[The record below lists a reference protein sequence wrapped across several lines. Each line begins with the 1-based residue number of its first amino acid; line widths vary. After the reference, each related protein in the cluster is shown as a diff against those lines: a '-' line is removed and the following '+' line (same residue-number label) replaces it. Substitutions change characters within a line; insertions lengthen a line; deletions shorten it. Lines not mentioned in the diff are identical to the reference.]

1 VAETVQI
8 GETGHTAKVRHP
20 VAVPVLSLIT
30 IGIYYV
36 YWWYQV
42 NREVVDLGR
51 ARNVT
56 GLGDNP
62 TLSLL
67 AVFPGVLVIVP
78 PYVSLYN
85 GVKRFQRAQ
94 QAALGGPTLNG
105 WIVLGL
111 LVAAFIVP
119 FAALIVPGYIQAEL
133 NKIWEP
139 HPRPG
144 IEPTP
149 APAAARD
156 ADLDRIKKLAELRD
170 SGAISAE
177 GFEAEKARV
186 LHSSGRAGGSTT
198 GEP

>member
-1 VAETVQI
+1 VAETVPI
-8 GETGHTAKVRHP
+8 GDTGHTAKVRHP
-20 VAVPVLSLIT
+20 VAVPALSVIT
-30 IGIYYV
+30 IGIYFV

-51 ARNVT
+51 TRDVT

-67 AVFPGVLVIVP
+67 AIFPGALVIVP

-94 QAALGGPTLNG
+94 QATLGDSILNG

-111 LVAAFIVP
+111 LVAGFVVP
-119 FAALIVPGYIQAEL
+119 FATLIVPGYIQAEL

-144 IEPTP
+144 IEPAPP
-149 APAAARD
+149 AVPD
-156 ADLDRIKKLAELRD
+156 ADLDRIRKLAELRD

-177 GFEAEKARV
+177 EFEAEKARV
-186 LHSSGRAGGSTT
+186 LHPSGGAQGSMT
-198 GEP
+198 GTP